1 MGGRSPLEPPPGLPR
16 KRGRGRKGSGWDA
29 AITTI
34 ACLHTA
40 ASNVAVFDAACPA
53 DVTLTHTVREDL
65 LHDAEAAGGLTDGI
79 ATRAARALEALSAPG
94 VDAVL
99 LTCSTVGPGAERAR
113 ASVPVLRVDAALAEQ
128 ATRRGGRVVVL
139 CAVETTV
146 EPSRRIFAEAA
157 ARNGA
162 SIDVRLVPGAW
173 AAFRAGDVA
182 RYDAIVAAASD
193 AAFADGAAEVAL
205 AQASMAGS
213 VALATGRRPLAS
225 PAAGITAA
233 LSAAR
238 RRADG

>member
-1 MGGRSPLEPPPGLPR
+1 MAR
-16 KRGRGRKGSGWDA
+16 K
-29 AITTI
+29 TI

-53 DVTLTHTVREDL
+53 GATLAHDVREDL
-65 LHDAEAAGGLTDGI
+65 LRDAEAAGGLTEEI
-79 ATRAARALEALSAPG
+79 ADRTARALEALATPG

-113 ASVPVLRVDAALAEQ
+113 AAVPVLRVDAALAEQ
-128 ATRRGGRVVVL
+128 ATRNGGRVVVL

-162 SIDVRLVPGAW
+162 TIEVRLVPDAW

-182 RYDAIVAAASD
+182 RYHAIVAAASD
-193 AAFADGAAEVAL
+193 AAFADGAAQVAL
-205 AQASMAGS
+205 AQASMARA
-213 VALATGRRPLAS
+213 VAMAKGRAPLAS
-225 PAAGITAA
+225 PAAGFAVAVAA
-233 LSAAR
+233 VTSPVLP
-238 RRADG
+238 D